1 MVVMTSRRKA
11 SDELRRIGDAIDES
25 ILSASAEEL
34 REELAAQGLDPD
46 KVVTEMDSITERAKI
61 AGAKMRLEQARDAV
75 KSFKAGRVETSQ
87 IDRHALRS
95 NLQHMRAGRTGN
107 HSGMMIAARK
117 GKQLSQSD
125 EEGTLDDLAILQAL
139 EADDPEASDE

>member
-1 MVVMTSRRKA
+1 MVVMTSKCKA

-25 ILSASAEEL
+25 ILGASLEEL
-34 REELAAQGLDPD
+34 RDELAAQGLDPD
-46 KVVTEMDSITERAKI
+46 KVVAEMDSITERAKI
-61 AGAKMRLEQARDAV
+61 AGAKMRLEQAKDAV

-87 IDRHALRS
+87 IDRSALRS
-95 NLQHMRAGRTGN
+95 NLQHMRSGRTGN
-107 HSGMMIAARK
+107 HSGMMMAARK

-139 EADDPEASDE
+139 EADDPEASEE